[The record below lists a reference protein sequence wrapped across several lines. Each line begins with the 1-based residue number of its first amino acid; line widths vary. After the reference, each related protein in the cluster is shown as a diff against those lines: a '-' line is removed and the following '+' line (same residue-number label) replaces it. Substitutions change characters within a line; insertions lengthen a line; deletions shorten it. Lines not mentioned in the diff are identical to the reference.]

1 MSKHD
6 ITGRKVAF
14 LLTDGVEQ
22 VELTSPWHAV
32 QEAGGQ
38 PVLVSPWNGK
48 LQGYKGTEKGRTF
61 AVDLAVTAANPADFD
76 ALVIPGGV
84 VNADRLRADKDAQA
98 FARAFFEQH
107 KPVAS
112 ICHGP
117 WLLIDAGVVQGRKM
131 TSYHTLQ
138 TDLKNAGA
146 RWSDQEVVVDR
157 HLVTSRHPKDL
168 PAFNDSMLEEIA
180 AGGQAGQR
188 A

>member
-1 MSKHD
+1 MPGHNIAGK
-6 ITGRKVAF
+6 KVAF

-22 VELTSPWHAV
+22 VELTSPWSAV
-32 QEAGGQ
+32 KEAGGQ
-38 PVLVSPWNGK
+38 PVLVAPKSGK
-48 LQGYKGTEKGRTF
+48 LQGYEGTEKAGTF
-61 AVDLAVTAANPADFD
+61 AVDLAVNEADAADFD

-117 WLLIDAGVVQGRKM
+117 WLLIDAGVVHGRNM

-146 RWSDQEVVVDR
+146 HWTDQEVVADQG
-157 HLVTSRHPKDL
+157 LVTSRRPQDL
-168 PAFNDSMLEEIA
+168 PAFNDKLLEEIEEGKH
-180 AGGQAGQR
+180 GG
-188 A
+188 